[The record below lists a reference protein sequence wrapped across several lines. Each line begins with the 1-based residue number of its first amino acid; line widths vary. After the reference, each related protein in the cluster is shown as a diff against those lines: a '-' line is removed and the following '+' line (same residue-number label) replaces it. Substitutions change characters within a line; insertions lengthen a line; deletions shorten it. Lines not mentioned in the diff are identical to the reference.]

1 MGWALGSLLK
11 GKRQAD
17 ATASHSEPACSVLS
31 DSDGLVVKKKNP
43 PANAGDSGD
52 LGQSLGQ
59 EDTLEEVMAICS
71 SILAWKIL
79 WAKEPDGLQSKRPQ
93 SWTRLSTQ
101 TITLWERLRRK
112 ESPQSMGFQTAF
124 RADGSSCRTKRSKE
138 EARQRWPS
146 VR

>member
-31 DSDGLVVKKKNP
+31 DSDGLVVKKKKNP

-59 EDTLEEVMAICS
+59 KDPLEEVMAIRS
-71 SILAWKIL
+71 SILAWKIPR
-79 WAKEPDGLQSKRPQ
+79 AKEPDGLQSKRPQ

-112 ESPQSMGFQTAF
+112 ESPQSMGFQTDL
-124 RADGSSCRTKRSKE
+124 RADGSGCRTKGAKR
-138 EARQRWPS
+138 RQDRGGHQ
-146 VR
+146 